1 MKILYVNIA
10 KYDNYVQNNIYVLLW
25 YILFTHTYDISSYND
40 MRQLALIFRDF
51 HISKLKVT

>member
-25 YILFTHTYDISSYND
+25 YILFTHTYIITSYND
-40 MRQLALIFRDF
+40 MRQLAILFRDF
-51 HISKLKVT
+51 HISKLKLT

>member
-25 YILFTHTYDISSYND
+25 YILFTHTYNITSYND
-40 MRQLALIFRDF
+40 MRVLALILRDLY
-51 HISKLKVT
+51 I